1 MLLRYRIRVLHHD
14 LEQASPNLQMLK
26 DENRTLHLP
35 EVDNTVHLF
44 VGHHTHKQGHNP
56 LFKQSDD
63 FVVLD
68 QRLFRQLKNE
78 VREVEQDAASVG

>member
-14 LEQASPNLQMLK
+14 LEQASPDLQMLK
-26 DENRTLHLP
+26 DEYRTLHLP

-44 VGHHTHKQGHNP
+44 VGHHAHQQGNDR
-56 LFKQSDD
+56 LFKKSDD
-63 FVVLD
+63 FVVVD
-68 QRLFRQLKNE
+68 ERLFRQLKNE